1 MPNLTPNGALA
12 ATGAG
17 NMIGSGI
24 FIRAAQEEAPR
35 AKATGHF
42 RPYSPRPIRALKSK
56 LLSVSLCCGMV
67 GILGCN
73 STWLDRL
80 AVVNKTTDQKR
91 LSCIA
96 LDLDEDS
103 WVRKAAALKLND
115 QAALE
120 LLVTREPSTDIRN
133 AAITRLT
140 DPILLSRIIATP
152 SYGLQ
157 AHINAVQQLHDQSA
171 LAELALHHTEQDVR
185 MCATR
190 NLETPEVLNRLAVTF
205 GATNRFVC
213 KIATLKVTDREILA
227 GILNRE
233 SLDWSH
239 RALAD
244 LMLFIND
251 PLVRQITPALRLG
264 QYSVKSGINQA
275 YRPAPIGNGNYR
287 LKENPMGYGEH
298 IAVMLTWKP
307 DAMDKQFYND
317 REVIWLDNPY
327 RGEYSGNDMK
337 PDAAAMA
344 KTEWYCSGWNS
355 KFLSGWRSQ
364 SPSNFFQPAPANMV
378 PLVRTVLDSGLFPE
392 GVLRKLMAES
402 LSPSARVACAMALND
417 KAELRKMSN
426 EGSSYLNTLIAG
438 NALDQELLADLAA
451 RSKEDSAE
459 TAVYRISDEPQ
470 HSRPKVIVSGLPL

>member
-1 MPNLTPNGALA
+1 M
-12 ATGAG
+12 
-17 NMIGSGI
+17 
-24 FIRAAQEEAPR
+24 
-35 AKATGHF
+35 
-42 RPYSPRPIRALKSK
+42 
-56 LLSVSLCCGMV
+56 
-67 GILGCN
+67 
-73 STWLDRL
+73 
-80 AVVNKTTDQKR
+80 
-91 LSCIA
+91 
-96 LDLDEDS
+96 
-103 WVRKAAALKLND
+103 
-115 QAALE
+115 
-120 LLVTREPSTDIRN
+120 TREPSTDIRN